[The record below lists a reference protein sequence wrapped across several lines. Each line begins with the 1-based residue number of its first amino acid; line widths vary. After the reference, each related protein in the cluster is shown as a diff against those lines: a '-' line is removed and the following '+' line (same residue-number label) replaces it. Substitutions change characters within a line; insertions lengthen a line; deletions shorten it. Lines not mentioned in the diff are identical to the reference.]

1 MVSSVLPN
9 LCVRC
14 AAPRFWKPCWVIS
27 HPPPARRHP
36 EPPRCPPTSLRSAQ
50 PIGEERD
57 KFFAALESGPSYE
70 PQLRYADPGRAER
83 VRATCDKH
91 LSTEFEAMSKAVLE
105 GIIADHQSEERY
117 QESVW
122 GPTIDAQEAVEKMCG
137 EYVSANALAGKV
149 DFVCGHPR
157 RW

>member
-1 MVSSVLPN
+1 MPSDL
-9 LCVRC
+9 
-14 AAPRFWKPCWVIS
+14 A
-27 HPPPARRHP
+27 
-36 EPPRCPPTSLRSAQ
+36 SLR
-50 PIGEERD
+50 PTNEGEERD

-83 VRATCDKH
+83 VRAECDKH

-105 GIIADHQSEERY
+105 GIISDHQSEERY

-122 GPTIDAQEAVEKMCG
+122 CPTIDAQEAVEKMCG